1 MLPLLPLLSRSL
13 SPFLS
18 GQPVAILIR
27 ETARRQWRLLT
38 LSLGS
43 TLLEAFSEGATL
55 AVVFLSV
62 ELLSAPRGTATRWES
77 HPLLSRFPVLESWF
91 HSLPTTNLVIGLL
104 VLAVLL
110 QALQSFTRFLNKMS
124 VGYFA
129 ARCRAL
135 VTARIHSQVLSLSFA
150 CASGYKVGD
159 LAEHAN
165 QGPEAIRVQLEQTSN
180 LVVAL
185 VLSCTY
191 LAVLVGLSPWL
202 LLAVL
207 LMGGAIILL
216 QKRLLPRIRAGSREV
231 VNAQVSIFSLITENF
246 QGLRLLHSS
255 GQLDQAD
262 RRLRERIADLEQQL
276 RGQVRRL
283 AVVEPFSA
291 FLPILAIAL
300 ICSLSLLLLGNRS
313 AGVLPSL
320 VTFVLALQRL
330 TQRLSSI
337 AGISNYLAENSGRLQ
352 RLNDLLSPSGKEF
365 RPTDGLPFAGLQTAI
380 TFESVDLQYSP
391 RTPAA
396 LRQISFT
403 IAKGKTLALVGI
415 SGAGKSS
422 IADLLTG
429 LYLPTAG
436 QIKIDNIPLTQLD
449 LASWQQRL
457 GVVSQDTFL
466 FNATIAENIGF
477 GSLSATMRDI
487 EEACCAAQASSFIES
502 LPDGYHTVVGER
514 GYRLSG
520 GQRQRLSLARAILRN
535 PDLLILDEATSALD
549 SQTELLVQQAIERF
563 ERNHTVLV
571 IAHRLSTVLNADEI
585 LVMAEGRIIERGSH
599 AELLR
604 LGTFYSELWRTQE
617 LQPQFRSSISHES
630 ASANCSFE

>member
-1 MLPLLPLLSRSL
+1 MMPLLPLLSRYL
-13 SPFLS
+13 SPILS
-18 GQPVAILIR
+18 AQPVAVLIR
-27 ETARRQWRLLT
+27 ETARKQWRLLT

-43 TLLEAFSEGATL
+43 MLVEAFSEGVTL
-55 AVVFLSV
+55 AIVFMSV

-77 HPLLSRFPVLESWF
+77 HPLFSHFPVLESWF
-91 HSLPTTNLVIGLL
+91 NSLPTTNLVIGLL

-135 VTARIHSQVLSLSFA
+135 VTARIHSQVLSLTFA

-159 LAEHAN
+159 LADYAN
-165 QGPEAIRVQLEQTSN
+165 QGPEAIRIQLEQSSN

-191 LAVLVGLSPWL
+191 LAVLVGISPWL
-202 LLAVL
+202 LLSVL

-216 QKRLLPRIRAGSREV
+216 QKHLLPRIRAGSVAV
-231 VNAQVSIFSLITENF
+231 VNSQVSIYSRITENF

-255 GQLDQAD
+255 GQLEQAD
-262 RRLRERIADLEQQL
+262 RRLRERISDLEQQL
-276 RGQVRRL
+276 RGQARRL

-313 AGVLPSL
+313 TGVLPSL

-330 TQRLSSI
+330 TQRLSGI
-337 AGISNYLAENSGRLQ
+337 AGISNSLAENSGRLQ
-352 RLNDLLSPSGKEF
+352 RLNDLLAPNGKEF

-380 TFESVDLQYSP
+380 TFESVDLQYTP
-391 RTPAA
+391 RSPAA

-403 IAKGKTLALVGI
+403 LSKGKTLALVGI

-422 IADLLTG
+422 IADLLTA
-429 LYLPTAG
+429 LYLPTGG
-436 QIKIDNIPLTQLD
+436 QIMIDNIPLTQID

-477 GSLSATMRDI
+477 GSLSSTMREI
-487 EEACCAAQASSFIES
+487 EEACHAAQASSFIES
-502 LPDGYHTVVGER
+502 LPDGYHTAVGER

-535 PDLLILDEATSALD
+535 PDILILD
-549 SQTELLVQQAIERF
+549 
-563 ERNHTVLV
+563 
-571 IAHRLSTVLNADEI
+571 
-585 LVMAEGRIIERGSH
+585 
-599 AELLR
+599 
-604 LGTFYSELWRTQE
+604 
-617 LQPQFRSSISHES
+617 
-630 ASANCSFE
+630 